1 MRRALV
7 LASIFSLA
15 ACGGGAG
22 SGSAITPAMHTPAT
36 LHLHLAVPASAV
48 TSALRRPLRISP
60 AVMGVGVVV
69 YFHSDATHSTPVGS
83 AAYDVSASSPLC
95 AAGANG
101 SRSCTF
107 DVPAP
112 VPNAGDSD
120 DVIITTYDTAPSGGV
135 IPPSAK
141 ALDQGTINV
150 TPVAGGSLSPSVV
163 FGGIP
168 STVSIAVENPNATYD
183 ANLYGGMSYYV
194 EVVAQDASG
203 ATIIGSDPYA
213 TPIALTSNGNFG
225 AGSTLSVTSP
235 SQTVFITT
243 PASGTSLTMHAASPA
258 ASIIANM
265 RAAGFTQ
272 TIATLAGAVQIQA
285 GADGNVYVPTA
296 TTAWVFDPKTQGL
309 LGTVNAPP
317 GGAFYGVAPLAPGSL
332 GTNDAVLVG
341 FFDGLSSNAGVAT
354 VVFGSLPNVIASDPN
369 SPTIIA
375 PFSSGSTA
383 YQVGELGLC
392 NLGGTCQGAAPGS
405 QGVAGSDG
413 LEWIAGGSDI
423 IRVSTDLITVT
434 PFTSGLSSTPSVR
447 AIVSAPDGNLY
458 ALDYANGE
466 VVKMHD
472 EWNDYDLCRARCKRQ
487 HHRRA
492 GRRAVVPRI
501 FQDRAIRFDH
511 RHGHDHLADLYAAV
525 ADACC
530 RRILLERRRKRRCR
544 SRNPLVRTLEDEC
557 FKSTAWIAYHA
568 NAAVRHGARLLRG

>member
-7 LASIFSLA
+7 LASMFTLA
-15 ACGGGAG
+15 ACSGGGG
-22 SGSAITPAMHTPAT
+22 SGGTVTPTTHTPATHTPAT
-36 LHLHLAVPASAV
+36 LHLHLAVPAGSVA
-48 TSALRRPLRISP
+48 TAKTRPLRISP

-69 YFHSDATHSTPVGS
+69 YFHSDATHNTPVGS

-95 AAGANG
+95 TAGANG
-101 SRSCTF
+101 SRSCAF

-150 TPVAGGSLSPSVV
+150 TPVAGGSLSPSVI

-168 STVSIAVENPNATYD
+168 STLTIAVQNPNSAYD
-183 ANLYGGMSYYV
+183 SNLYGGMSYYV

-213 TPIALTSNGNFG
+213 TPIALTSNGTFTG
-225 AGSTLSVTSP
+225 AGSSLSVTSP
-235 SQTVFITT
+235 NQTVFITT
-243 PASGTSLTMHAASPA
+243 PASGTSLTMSAASPA
-258 ASIIANM
+258 ASISVNM

-272 TIATLAGAVQIQA
+272 TIGTVSGAVQLQA
-285 GADGNVYVPTA
+285 GNDGNVYVPISTA
-296 TTAWVFDPKTQGL
+296 VSAFDPKTQTL
-309 LGTVNAPP
+309 LGTVNAPV

-341 FFDGLSSNAGVAT
+341 FFDSLSSDAGVAT
-354 VVFGSLPNVIASDPN
+354 VLFGSPPNIIASDPN

-392 NLGGTCQGAAPGS
+392 DIGGTCQGAAPGS

-413 LEWIAGGSDI
+413 LEWIAGGSKI

-447 AIVSAPDGNLY
+447 AIVSALDGNVY
-458 ALDYANGE
+458 ALDYANGQI
-466 VVKMHD
+466 VKCTTSGTITTFAASGASGNIIVGPD
-472 EWNDYDLCRARCKRQ
+472 GALWFPESSKIA
-487 HHRRA
+487 
-492 GRRAVVPRI
+492 
-501 FQDRAIRFDH
+501 RFDLTT
-511 RHGHDHLADLYAAV
+511 DAVTTTSLSFTPLWLTLA
-525 ADACC
+525 ADG
-530 RRILLERRRKRRCR
+530 
-544 SRNPLVRTLEDEC
+544 SFWSVDGSGDVVRV
-557 FKSTAWIAYHA
+557 IP
-568 NAAVRHGARLLRG
+568 